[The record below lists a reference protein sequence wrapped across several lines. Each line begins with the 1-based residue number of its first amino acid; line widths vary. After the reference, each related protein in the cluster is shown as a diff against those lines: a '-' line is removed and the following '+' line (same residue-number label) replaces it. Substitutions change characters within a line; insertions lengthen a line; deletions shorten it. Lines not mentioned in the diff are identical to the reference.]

1 MNSLNQKICFI
12 LLPGFSPDVVSVL
25 GLKRI
30 LEQRGYDAIAA
41 NFYGDIDVSD
51 SDFSIL
57 RAEQCVRSVSKI
69 INDAAKKYERVFGI
83 GVSLGG
89 ALLLE
94 HAKKFGNITGITSI
108 GTPFKLKKRFLM
120 RLGQKAVFFVYP
132 LWKRF
137 QKKKEWRL
145 FPIGAGNMIIEYLEN
160 DFLKNL
166 ELIKTPTLFLH
177 SKKDRITDYLA
188 LSEFSSKIS
197 TKYEIAFF
205 ENGNH
210 VLDRNPELILKY
222 ALDFFGLGKEEETGP
237 ALEKTAAIA
246 V

>member
-1 MNSLNQKICFI
+1 MDNLNQKIGFI

-25 GLKRI
+25 GLKKI
-30 LEQRGYDAIAA
+30 LEQRGYGAIAA
-41 NFYGDIDVSD
+41 NFYGDIDVD
-51 SDFSIL
+51 DFSIL
-57 RAEQCVRSVSKI
+57 RAEQCIGSVSKI

-94 HAKKFGNITGITSI
+94 HAKKFGNIAGITSI
-108 GTPFKLKKRFLM
+108 GTPFKLKKRVLM
-120 RLGQKAVFFVYP
+120 KLGQKAVFFVYP

-137 QKKKEWRL
+137 QRKKEWRL
-145 FPIGAGNMIIEYLEN
+145 FPIGAGNMVIEYLEN

-177 SKKDRITDYLA
+177 SKKDRITDYRALA
-188 LSEFSSKIS
+188 EFSLKLGAAH
-197 TKYEIAFF
+197 EIAFF
-205 ENGNH
+205 KDGNH

-222 ALDFFGLGKEEETGP
+222 TLDYFGLGKEKETGP
-237 ALEKTAAIA
+237 ALEETVAIA